1 MEHTMPF
8 FLTITQRI
16 FSNWTALKLAVEHDM
31 GPIESAREFCS
42 YITDVLYMNEG
53 LVSSQIADELDDYM
67 DNQFNTELQDDS
79 SMQIAEELL
88 RFHRY
93 CMEGNESTLKVEF
106 EKLPPL
112 QSWLNLEPTQPRQ
125 TDPQPAKHKPNNLDE
140 DMDIDKNEP
149 EEDGWTMVTSRRS
162 K

>member
-1 MEHTMPF
+1 MPF
-8 FLTITQRI
+8 FQTVTQRI

-31 GPIESAREFCS
+31 GPVESAKEFCS

-53 LVSSQIADELDDYM
+53 LVSSQIAAELDDYM
-67 DNQFNTELQDDS
+67 DDQFNTEVQDDS
-79 SMQIAEELL
+79 SIQIAEELL

-93 CMEGNESTLKVEF
+93 CMEGNESTAKTEF

-112 QSWLNLEPTQPRQ
+112 QSWLNLEQPTRQ
-125 TDPQPAKHKPNNLDE
+125 THSQSAKHELKNLVE
-140 DMDIDKNEP
+140 DMDVDKNEQ
-149 EEDGWTMVTSRRS
+149 EEDGWTVVTSRRS